1 MPFNFKLKRTKR
13 YEVSSKYEFVVGVH
27 MLDNSFL
34 ECSLKADST
43 GHDCLECIAHM
54 MKLEDTQYFGF
65 RYVTKKLQF
74 RWINLDK
81 PLKKQL
87 DKHAQFPRLYFGVM
101 FYVNGAHKI
110 EDNRVRYNYFL
121 QLKSDVMDN
130 RISCS
135 TEQAVKLAALYL
147 QVELGQYD
155 PEQHTLDYLREVP
168 ILPNNMT
175 KDENTAVE
183 LLKEVLQCYQ
193 NLAGLHPFIAVV
205 YYIKQAQMLDGYG
218 MEYYAAKDDSGK
230 ELYLGTSC
238 SGIFA
243 RYLNRQQALSF
254 RWSVIAH
261 ISQNKKSVV
270 IDTQKTSIQYYLDD
284 TEMAK
289 YFQQTTGFLKK
300 FYKSFK
306 MNPSSSLTDLS
317 DMSSVSSSL
326 QDYQV
331 VSNYQYEPIDPMDP
345 NTVPYSH
352 SQKYMLDGQPPIH
365 LEECPIQPQ
374 GNMDNLTPDLV
385 AHHCLNPCDPNQVP
399 SNNNLP
405 FVPQMSS
412 PAPNSMQLQ
421 QPDLTYEHRQALL
434 PAYRPSPDYH
444 EVMRNRID
452 QTIQFNATPT
462 QTQQPVYTVPATT
475 VLVPHHMIANM
486 DSYTDETPQY
496 ANIVHQQDPSN
507 IQCHQNAWYTN
518 LVLQPTHSSPEL
530 NTTVQGMPGPDS
542 RSEDYMHDNVFCKPP
557 PPYPRVSSSTPDLA
571 AQTNQLNIN
580 YSPDL
585 VSRKNIGH
593 VPFAVQSKLD
603 KSMENLA
610 AAVNEVNLS
619 DQESHCSSVSNNTSY
634 SLKDSEKDLE
644 ENNFPSEVEKNN
656 VVVRYVAPD
665 AAPPPSKSKEVATLR
680 ESFRRMMIA
689 RSNPGCLDRLKTKAK
704 EKTENQILEDYSDE
718 EENGNIETRTSDSS
732 DSSFCREPS
741 LTSGSEAGASA
752 NSIETAG
759 QAMLKQASGS
769 VAVEAEKVQFDKDT
783 VDEEDAY
790 IMKRRS
796 MGPLKMAAMN
806 GLTLSRPI
814 ILSTS
819 EVESR
824 APKDERRRLLENRL
838 LEGCVFAEFEQI
850 GKKAFNMDCNIGK
863 SPENIHLNRFENVLP
878 YDETRVELS
887 PTKSN
892 GSGYI
897 NASHIKVNL
906 GKIHWWFIA
915 TQGPLLQTVESF
927 WQMVWEQEVDVIA
940 MLTELNEQ
948 NCEKCFPYWPH
959 DSGFEHKIQFGPYE
973 IELQFSN
980 SNWYYITSQISV
992 RNKNSGEERHVW
1004 HMQYTD
1010 WPDQGCPEDIY
1021 GFLAFLDEVES
1032 VQRLAESEEGSGKKS
1047 PVVVHC
1053 SAGVGRTGVVLL
1065 STIMKSCLEHNLNV
1079 DIPIVL
1085 AHLRQQRMFMVQT
1098 LGQYSF
1104 IYKTLICYL
1113 KNTRLI

>member
-135 TEQAVKLAALYL
+135 TEQAVRLAALYL
-147 QVELGQYD
+147 QVDLGQYD
-155 PEQHTLDYLREVP
+155 PEQHSLDYLKELQ
-168 ILPNNMT
+168 ILPKSMT
-175 KDENTAVE
+175 KDENTMIE
-183 LLKEVLQCYQ
+183 LLKEVVQCYQ
-193 NLAGLHPFIAVV
+193 NLAGLPPFIAVV
-205 YYIKQAQMLDGYG
+205 YYIKHVQMFDGYG

-261 ISQNKKSVV
+261 IGQNKKSVV

-289 YFQQTTGFLKK
+289 YFQQTAGFLKK
-300 FYKSFK
+300 FYKSYK
-306 MNPSSSLTDLS
+306 LNPSSSLTDLS
-317 DMSSVSSSL
+317 DMSSVSSSV

-331 VSNYQYEPIDPMDP
+331 VSNYQYEPVDPMDP

-352 SQKYMLDGQPPIH
+352 NQKYMLDGHPPIH
-365 LEECPIQPQ
+365 LDECPVQAH
-374 GNMDNLTPDLV
+374 GNLDNLTPDIV
-385 AHHCLNPCDPNQVP
+385 AHHCMNPCGDPNQVP

-405 FVPQMSS
+405 FVAQMSG
-412 PAPNSMQLQ
+412 PAANAMQMQ

-434 PAYRPSPDYH
+434 PAYRPSPDYN
-444 EVMRNRID
+444 EVMRNRMD
-452 QTIQFNATPT
+452 HSIQMNAT
-462 QTQQPVYTVPATT
+462 QTSLQQSVYSVPATT
-475 VLVPHHMIANM
+475 VLVPHHMIANL
-486 DSYTDETPQY
+486 DNYTAETPQY
-496 ANIVHQQDPSN
+496 ANVVHQQDTSN
-507 IQCHQNAWYTN
+507 MQCHQNAWYTN

-530 NTTVQGMPGPDS
+530 NTTIQGMPGPDS
-542 RSEDYMHDNVFCKPP
+542 RSEDYMQDNVFCKPP

-619 DQESHCSSVSNNTSY
+619 DQESQCSSVSNNTSY

-644 ENNFPSEVEKNN
+644 DNPFPSEVEKNN

-704 EKTENQILEDYSDE
+704 NQTANHILEDASD
-718 EENGNIETRTSDSS
+718 EENGNIETKTNSS
-732 DSSFCREPS
+732 DSSFCREHS
-741 LTSGSEAGASA
+741 LTSGSEAESSS
-752 NSIETAG
+752 NSTEPAG
-759 QAMLKQASGS
+759 QVKSNTTSSS
-769 VAVEAEKVQFDKDT
+769 VAFEDDHVQFDEDL

-814 ILSTS
+814 ILSAS
-819 EVESR
+819 EDESR
-824 APKDERRRLLENRL
+824 APKDERRRLLESKL
-838 LEGCVFAEFEQI
+838 VEGCVFAEFEQI
-850 GKKAFNMDCNIGK
+850 GKKASNMDCNVGK
-863 SPENIHLNRFENVLP
+863 CPENKERNRFQDVLP
-878 YDETRVELS
+878 YDETRVKLS
-887 PTKSN
+887 SSKNNP
-892 GSGYI
+892 SGYI

-906 GKIHWWFIA
+906 GKQQWWFLA
-915 TQGPLLQTVESF
+915 TQAPLRNTAHDF
-927 WQMVWEQEVDVIA
+927 WQMIWEQEVDVIA
-940 MLTELNEQ
+940 MLTALDEQ
-948 NCEKCFPYWPH
+948 DRPKCFPYWPQ
-959 DSGFEHKIQFGPYE
+959 DSGSENKIQLGQYE

-980 SNWYYITSQISV
+980 GNWCYITSQISI
-992 RNKNSGEERHVW
+992 RNKTSKEERQVW

-1010 WPDQGCPEDIY
+1010 WPDHGCPEDIY
-1021 GFLAFLDEVES
+1021 GFLGFLDEVES
-1032 VQRLAESEEGSGKKS
+1032 VHRLAESEEGSGKKS

-1079 DIPIVL
+1079 DIPRVL
-1085 AHLRQQRMFMVQT
+1085 AHLRQQRMYMVQT

-1104 IYKTLICYL
+1104 VYKTLIRYL